1 MAPFSRLATIA
12 ALFTAALVS
21 AVPISDFNSSPL
33 LQKRSD
39 GAIVIS
45 RCTIP
50 GTIAITFDDG
60 PFLYTNGLLDILK
73 SRSVKA
79 TFFFNGN
86 TYGRIED
93 FAASVKRAYQDGHQV
108 ASHTWDHKD
117 LTSLSP
123 NEIVAEMTQ
132 LEDAF
137 RRIIGVRPTYMR
149 PPFGSLSAPVLDILG
164 QRNYTAVLWSQDTQ
178 DWAHP
183 NDFDASYKLYETLFN
198 NTETLE
204 QPGHIVL
211 QHEVNQVTALQVALM
226 AIDLAL
232 VKGYKV
238 VTVGECLGDPKNNWY
253 ITKEYDNIHY

>member
-1 MAPFSRLATIA
+1 MPSFLRLAIA
-12 ALFTAALVS
+12 ATIFAAALVS
-21 AVPISDFNSSPL
+21 AVPVTSSSTSPF
-33 LQKRSD
+33 LQKRS
-39 GAIVIS
+39 GPAPVIY
-45 RCTIP
+45 RCTVP

-73 SRSVKA
+73 SRAVKA

-93 FAASVKRAYQDGHQV
+93 FAASVKRAYQEGHQV

-117 LTSLSP
+117 LPSLSP
-123 NEIVAEMTQ
+123 SEALAEMTM

-137 RRIIGVRPTYMR
+137 RKIIGVRPTYMR
-149 PPFGSLSAPVLDILG
+149 PPFGSVSAPVLEMLG
-164 QRNYTAVLWSQDTQ
+164 QRNYTAVMWDMDTQ

-183 NDFDASYKLYETLFN
+183 DDFNASYQLYEALFN
-198 NTETLE
+198 KTEELG

-211 QHEVNQVTALQVALM
+211 QHEVNQVTALQVAPM

-232 VKGYKV
+232 VSGYKV
-238 VTVGECLGDPKNNWY
+238 VTVGECLGDPKSNWY
-253 ITKEYDNIHY
+253 TV